1 MITTEKDYKGEMTE
15 IEKRRVELEALQ
27 LIDTNPKNYEVKN
40 K

>member
-1 MITTEKDYKGEMTE
+1 MTE

-27 LIDTNPKNYEVKN
+27 LIDNNPNNNEIKN